1 MTNRITGP
9 YHDEADKVYPVP
21 ERVRVLDEVHDVRPA
36 LQGDDQEYRHP
47 GQADVVEAD
56 GSVKWVGGTDG
67 AAGVVL
73 VPVHALTITIIT
85 SHHHLLHC
93 QSAHLTF
100 LLIAGNIRTREKW
113 VVVCEQPP

>member
-1 MTNRITGP
+1 MCT
-9 YHDEADKVYPVP
+9 YHYETDEVYPVP
-21 ERVRVLDEVHDVRPA
+21 EGVSVLNKIHHIRPA
-36 LQGDDQEYRHP
+36 LQRDDQEYRHP
-47 GQADVVEAD
+47 GQPDVVEGD
-56 GSVKWVGGTDG
+56 GSVEGVGGTDG